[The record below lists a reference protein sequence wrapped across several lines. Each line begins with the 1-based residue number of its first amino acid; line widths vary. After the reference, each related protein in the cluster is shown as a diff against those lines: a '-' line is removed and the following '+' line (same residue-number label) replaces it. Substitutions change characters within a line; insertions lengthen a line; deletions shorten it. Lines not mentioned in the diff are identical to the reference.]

1 MTETTT
7 SSRSSAVGSVRVGVV
22 TPPPSALVVE
32 LAGLDKAL
40 REVIA
45 QMVQMVASGQGTPI
59 LP

>member
-7 SSRSSAVGSVRVGVV
+7 SSRSSAVGSVRVGAV
-22 TPPPSALVVE
+22 TPTLVEE

-45 QMVQMVASGQGTPI
+45 QMVQMVASGQGTPV